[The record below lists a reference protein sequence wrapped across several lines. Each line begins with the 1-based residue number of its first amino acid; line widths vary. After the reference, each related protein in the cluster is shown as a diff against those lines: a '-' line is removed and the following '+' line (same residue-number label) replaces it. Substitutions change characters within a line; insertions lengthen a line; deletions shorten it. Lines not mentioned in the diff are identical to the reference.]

1 MSTLTHSRLWQQS
14 GRWDDAGPELFRLS
28 DRRDNQLCLAPT
40 CEGRSGQDEEIEVTL
55 WARISKN
62 LDCSTGPLAR
72 PFARTTHSLSLLRP
86 ARFACALRCAPSFA
100 RSLAHSLARGKVSY

>member
-62 LDCSTGPLAR
+62 LDCSIRPLAR
-72 PFARTTHSLSLLRP
+72 PL
-86 ARFACALRCAPSFA
+86 A
-100 RSLAHSLARGKVSY
+100 RSLASHYSLCSLARGTVNDWMAFFSVLQLITFLA